1 MTAADKAS
9 SIVHGVMLE
18 PRRIWGPE
26 VIEFRGSLWDIEK
39 PPEDLQ
45 AELIIEV
52 VAQRSIKRKI
62 KLYF

>member
-1 MTAADKAS
+1 
-9 SIVHGVMLE
+9 MLE